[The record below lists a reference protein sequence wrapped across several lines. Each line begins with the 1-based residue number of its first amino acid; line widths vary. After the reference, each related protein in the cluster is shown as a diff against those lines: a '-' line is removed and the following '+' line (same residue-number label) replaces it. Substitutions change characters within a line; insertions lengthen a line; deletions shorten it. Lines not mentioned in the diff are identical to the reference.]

1 MILIRRNYSDTEADN
16 KYAET
21 KQQAK
26 VRKAAAALGVISAS
40 SLGASVAGGLTHEKG
55 MEKLAKKS
63 LNATLKDAI
72 VANRQD
78 PYFNKI
84 RSLLGY
90 ENELEHHLKA
100 TKKFETNG
108 TKKILKAVGKNA
120 VKGAAVGGAIAAG
133 LYALSRKGLIKR
145 NEKKNEQAAER
156 AAKSLERKLSKEGK

>member
-1 MILIRRNYSDTEADN
+1 MILIRRYYSES

-26 VRKAAAALGVISAS
+26 VRKTAAALGVISAS
-40 SLGASVAGGLTHEKG
+40 ALGADIAARRTYEKG
-55 MEKLAKKS
+55 SEKLAKKS

-72 VANRQD
+72 VADRQD

-100 TKKFETNG
+100 TKK
-108 TKKILKAVGKNA
+108 I
-120 VKGAAVGGAIAAG
+120 
-133 LYALSRKGLIKR
+133 R
-145 NEKKNEQAAER
+145 N
-156 AAKSLERKLSKEGK
+156 